1 VTDLVRR
8 RRVVGAARV
17 LLAVLVVV
25 AVVWALAGQ
34 WDDVRAD
41 LARVSVG
48 ALLLAFGFALLSL
61 VFTLI
66 GWRALLSDLGSP
78 LHLAPASGV
87 LFVGQ
92 LGKYVPG
99 SIWTV
104 VAQAEVAA
112 RLGVPRRRSAVAG
125 LLSVLLSA
133 LAGLAIGVVA
143 LPGLLDA
150 GGSRWYLLLLLLLPL
165 GAVALHPRVLGPL
178 VRLAFRLVR
187 REPPEK
193 DLSGRAIVVTAV
205 SFVVAWACLGV
216 QVWVLVV
223 DLGADGRE
231 AVVPAV
237 FGYALAASVGMLAVF
252 LPAGVVLREVV
263 LVLLLQPVMGRTAA
277 TAVVLLSRFV
287 VTVSD
292 VVAAAVGWSYARSHR
307 LLESRRAADQDGP
320 DLT

>member
-1 VTDLVRR
+1 VSDRARR
-8 RRVVGAARV
+8 RPLLGAARIV
-17 LLAVLVVV
+17 LAAGVVV

-41 LARVSVG
+41 LSRVSAG
-48 ALLLAFGFALLSL
+48 ALLTAFAFALLALALTL
-61 VFTLI
+61 V
-66 GWRALLSDLGSP
+66 GWRALLADLGSP

-92 LGKYVPG
+92 LGKYLPG

-150 GGSRWYLLLLLLLPL
+150 GGSRWYLLLLVVLPA
-165 GAVALHPRVLGPL
+165 GVVALHPRVLGPL
-178 VRLAFRLVR
+178 VRLAFRLIR

-193 DLSGRAIVVTAV
+193 DLSGSAITVTAV
-205 SFVVAWACLGV
+205 SFVGAWACLGA
-216 QVWVLVV
+216 QAWVLVV
-223 DLGADGRE
+223 DLGGDPAA

-263 LVLLLQPVMGRTAA
+263 LVLLLAPTMGRTAA

-292 VVAAAVGWSYARSHR
+292 VLAAALGWSYARRHR
-307 LLESRRAADQDGP
+307 LLAARRDA
-320 DLT
+320 

>member
-1 VTDLVRR
+1 M
-8 RRVVGAARV
+8 
-17 LLAVLVVV
+17 
-25 AVVWALAGQ
+25 
-34 WDDVRAD
+34 
-41 LARVSVG
+41 
-48 ALLLAFGFALLSL
+48 LSL
-61 VFTLI
+61 VFTLV
-66 GWRALLSDLGSP
+66 GWRSLLADLGSP

-92 LGKYVPG
+92 LGKYLPG

-133 LAGLAIGVVA
+133 LAGLTIGVVA

-150 GGSRWYLLLLLLLPL
+150 GGSRWYLLLLLLLPI
-165 GAVALHPRVLGPL
+165 GAAGLHPRVLGP
-178 VRLAFRLVR
+178 VIRLAFRLVR

-193 DLSGRAIVVTAV
+193 DLSGRAIAVTALA
-205 SFVVAWACLGV
+205 FVAAWACLGA

-223 DLGADGRE
+223 DLGGDPSD
-231 AVVPAV
+231 AVVPSV

-263 LVLLLQPVMGRTAA
+263 LVLLLEPVMGRTAA
-277 TAVVLLSRFV
+277 MAAVILSRFV

-292 VVAAAVGWSYARSHR
+292 VVAAVLGWSYARSHR
-307 LLESRRAADQDGP
+307 LLRDRRD
-320 DLT
+320 

>member
-1 VTDLVRR
+1 VSDPARR
-8 RRVVGAARV
+8 RRLLGVARV
-17 LLAVLVVV
+17 VLAVLVVGAV
-25 AVVWALAGQ
+25 AWALAGQ

-41 LARVSVG
+41 LARVSLG
-48 ALLLAFGFALLSL
+48 ALALAFGFALLSL
-61 VFTLI
+61 ALTLV
-66 GWRALLSDLGSP
+66 GWRALLADLGSP

-92 LGKYVPG
+92 LGKYLPG

-150 GGSRWYLLLLLLLPL
+150 GGSRWYLLLLVVLPA
-165 GAVALHPRVLGPL
+165 GVAALHPRVLGPL
-178 VRLAFRLVR
+178 VRLAFRLIR

-193 DLSGRAIVVTAV
+193 DLSGRAIAVTAV
-205 SFVVAWACLGV
+205 SFVGAWACLGA
-216 QVWVLVV
+216 QAWVLVV
-223 DLGADGRE
+223 DLGGDPAD

-237 FGYALAASVGMLAVF
+237 FGYALAASIGMLAVF
-252 LPAGVVLREVV
+252 LPAGVVLREIV
-263 LVLLLQPVMGRTAA
+263 LVLLLEGTMGRTAA

-292 VVAAAVGWSYARSHR
+292 VLAAALGWSYARRHR
-307 LLESRRAADQDGP
+307 LLAARRDA
-320 DLT
+320 

>member
-1 VTDLVRR
+1 VSDPRR
-8 RRVVGAARV
+8 RRLLAAARIV
-17 LLAVLVVV
+17 LAVGVVV

-41 LARVSVG
+41 LARVSPG
-48 ALLLAFGFALLSL
+48 ALLLAFAFAMASL
-61 VFTLI
+61 ALTLV

-92 LGKYVPG
+92 LGKYLPG

-133 LAGLAIGVVA
+133 LAGLAIGLVA

-150 GGSRWYLLLLLLLPL
+150 GGSSWYLLLLLILPA
-165 GAVALHPRVLGPL
+165 GVVALHPRVLGPL
-178 VRLAFRLVR
+178 VRLAFRLIR

-193 DLSGRAIVVTAV
+193 DLSGRAITVTAV
-205 SFVVAWACLGV
+205 SFVGAWACLGA
-216 QVWVLVV
+216 QAWVLVV
-223 DLGADGRE
+223 DLGGGPKA

-237 FGYALAASVGMLAVF
+237 FGYALAASVGMLAIF
-252 LPAGVVLREVV
+252 LPAGVVLREIV
-263 LVLLLQPVMGRTAA
+263 LVLLLAPTMGRTAA

-292 VVAAAVGWSYARSHR
+292 VVAAALGWSYARRHR
-307 LLESRRAADQDGP
+307 LLAARRGTP
-320 DLT
+320 H

>member
-1 VTDLVRR
+1 V
-8 RRVVGAARV
+8 
-17 LLAVLVVV
+17 LAVLVVI
-25 AVVWALAGQ
+25 AVGWALAGQ

-48 ALLLAFGFALLSL
+48 ALLAAFGLALLSL
-61 VFTLI
+61 VCTLV
-66 GWRALLSDLGSP
+66 GWRALLADLGSP

-92 LGKYVPG
+92 LGKYLPG
-99 SIWTV
+99 SVWTV

-133 LAGLAIGVVA
+133 LAGLTIGLVA

-150 GGSRWYLLLLLLLPL
+150 GGSRWYLLLILLLLV
-165 GAVALHPRVLGPL
+165 GVAALQPRVLGPL
-178 VRLAFRLVR
+178 VRLAFRLIR
-187 REPPEK
+187 RDPPEK
-193 DLSGRAIVVTAV
+193 DLSGRAIAVTAV
-205 SFVVAWACLGV
+205 SFVAAWACLGL
-216 QVWVLVV
+216 QIWVLTV
-223 DLGADGRE
+223 DLGADSWR

-252 LPAGVVLREVV
+252 LPAGVVVREVV
-263 LVLLLQPVMGRTAA
+263 LVLLLAPVMDRTAA
-277 TAVVLLSRFV
+277 TAVVILSRFV

-292 VVAAAVGWSYARSHR
+292 VVAAVAGWAYARSHR
-307 LLESRRAADQDGP
+307 AG
-320 DLT
+320 

>member
-48 ALLLAFGFALLSL
+48 ALLLAVGFALLSL

-165 GAVALHPRVLGPL
+165 GAVALHPRVLGPV

>member
-1 VTDLVRR
+1 MSRPSRR
-8 RRVVGAARV
+8 RLLGAARA

-41 LARVSVG
+41 LATVSLG
-48 ALLLAFGFALLSL
+48 ALAAAFALALVSL
-61 VFTLI
+61 VFTLV
-66 GWRALLSDLGSP
+66 GWRALLADLGSP

-92 LGKYVPG
+92 LGKYLPG

-133 LAGLAIGVVA
+133 LAGLGIGLVA

-150 GGSRWYLLLLLLLPL
+150 GGSRWYLLLVLLLVL
-165 GAVALHPRVLGPL
+165 GVVALQPRVLGPL

-193 DLSGRAIVVTAV
+193 DLSGRAIAVTAV
-205 SFVVAWACLGV
+205 SFVVAWLCLGL

-223 DLGADGRE
+223 DLGGDPSQ

-237 FGYALAASVGMLAVF
+237 FGYALAASVGMLAVL

-277 TAVVLLSRFV
+277 TAVVILSRFV

-292 VVAAAVGWSYARSHR
+292 VVAAGLGWSYARSHR
-307 LLESRRAADQDGP
+307 LLADRRDADE
-320 DLT
+320 LH

>member
-1 VTDLVRR
+1 MRPERR
-8 RRVVGAARV
+8 RHVLGAARL

-41 LARVSVG
+41 LASISVG
-48 ALLLAFGFALLSL
+48 ALLGAFALAMLSL
-61 VFTLI
+61 VFTLV
-66 GWRALLSDLGSP
+66 GWRSLLADLGSP

-92 LGKYVPG
+92 LGKYLPG

-133 LAGLAIGVVA
+133 LAGLTIGVVA

-150 GGSRWYLLLLLLLPL
+150 GGSRWYLLLLLLLPI
-165 GAVALHPRVLGPL
+165 GAAGLHPRVLGP
-178 VRLAFRLVR
+178 VIRLAFRLVR

-193 DLSGRAIVVTAV
+193 DLSGRAIAVTAV
-205 SFVVAWACLGV
+205 AFVAAWACLGA

-223 DLGADGRE
+223 DLGGDPSD
-231 AVVPAV
+231 AVVPSV

-263 LVLLLQPVMGRTAA
+263 LVLLLEPVMGRTAA
-277 TAVVLLSRFV
+277 TAAVILSRFV

-292 VVAAAVGWSYARSHR
+292 VVAAVLGWSYARSHR
-307 LLESRRAADQDGP
+307 LLHDRRD
-320 DLT
+320 

>member
-1 VTDLVRR
+1 VSDPSRR
-8 RRVVGAARV
+8 RRLLGVARIVLAAGV
-17 LLAVLVVV
+17 LLAV
-25 AVVWALAGQ
+25 AWALAGQ

-41 LARVSVG
+41 LARVSLG
-48 ALLLAFGFALLSL
+48 ALALAFAFALASL
-61 VFTLI
+61 VLTLV
-66 GWRALLSDLGSP
+66 GWRALLADLGSP

-92 LGKYVPG
+92 LGKYLPG

-133 LAGLAIGVVA
+133 LAGLGIGVVA

-150 GGSRWYLLLLLLLPL
+150 GASRWYLLLLVVLPA
-165 GAVALHPRVLGPL
+165 GAVALHPAVLGPL
-178 VRLAFRLVR
+178 VRLAFRLIR

-223 DLGADGRE
+223 DLGGDGRD

-263 LVLLLQPVMGRTAA
+263 LVLLLQPVLGRTAA

-292 VVAAAVGWSYARSHR
+292 VVAAAAGWSYARSHR
-307 LLESRRAADQDGP
+307 LLESRRTAD
-320 DLT
+320 

>member
-1 VTDLVRR
+1 MTGSARR
-8 RRVVGAARV
+8 RRLLAAARV
-17 LLAVLVVV
+17 LLAALVVV

-34 WDDVRAD
+34 WGDVRAD
-41 LARVSVG
+41 LAKVSVG
-48 ALLLAFGFALLSL
+48 ALLLAFAFALLSL
-61 VFTLI
+61 AFTLV
-66 GWRALLSDLGSP
+66 GWRALLADLGSP

-92 LGKYVPG
+92 LGKYLPG

-104 VAQAEVAA
+104 VAQAEVAS

-133 LAGLAIGVVA
+133 LAGLAIGLVA

-150 GGSRWYLLLLLLLPL
+150 GGSHWYLLLLVLLPVGL
-165 GAVALHPRVLGPL
+165 AALHPRVLGPL

-193 DLSGRAIVVTAV
+193 DLSGRAIAVTAV
-205 SFVVAWACLGV
+205 SFVVAWLFLGA
-216 QVWVLVV
+216 QAWVLVV
-223 DLGADGRE
+223 DLGGDSAD

-263 LVLLLQPVMGRTAA
+263 LVLLLEPVMGRTAA

-292 VVAAAVGWSYARSHR
+292 VVAAAVGWAYARRHR
-307 LLESRRAADQDGP
+307 LLAARATP
-320 DLT
+320 D

>member
-1 VTDLVRR
+1 
-8 RRVVGAARV
+8 
-17 LLAVLVVV
+17 VLVVV

-41 LARVSVG
+41 LASVSVG
-48 ALLLAFGFALLSL
+48 ALLGAVALAMLSL
-61 VFTLI
+61 VFTLV
-66 GWRALLSDLGSP
+66 GWRSLLADLGSP

-92 LGKYVPG
+92 LGKYLPG

-133 LAGLAIGVVA
+133 LAGLTIGVVA

-150 GGSRWYLLLLLLLPL
+150 GGSRWYLLLLLLLPI
-165 GAVALHPRVLGPL
+165 GAAGLHPRVLGP
-178 VRLAFRLVR
+178 VIRLAFRLVR

-193 DLSGRAIVVTAV
+193 DLSGRAIAVTALA
-205 SFVVAWACLGV
+205 FVAAWACLGA

-223 DLGADGRE
+223 DLGGDPSD
-231 AVVPAV
+231 AVVPSV

-263 LVLLLQPVMGRTAA
+263 LVLLLEPVMGRTAA
-277 TAVVLLSRFV
+277 TAAVILSRFV

-292 VVAAAVGWSYARSHR
+292 VVAAVLGWSYARSHR
-307 LLESRRAADQDGP
+307 LLQDRRD
-320 DLT
+320 

>member
-1 VTDLVRR
+1 VSDPARR
-8 RRVVGAARV
+8 RR
-17 LLAVLVVV
+17 LLAVARIVLAVGVVV
-25 AVVWALAGQ
+25 AVVVALAGQ

-41 LARVSVG
+41 LATVSAG
-48 ALLLAFGFALLSL
+48 ALLLAFAFAMASL
-61 VFTLI
+61 ALTLI
-66 GWRALLSDLGSP
+66 GWRALLADLGSP

-92 LGKYVPG
+92 LGKYLPG

-150 GGSRWYLLLLLLLPL
+150 GASRWYLLLLLVLPA
-165 GAVALHPRVLGPL
+165 GVVALHPRVLGPL
-178 VRLAFRLVR
+178 VRLAFRLIR

-193 DLSGRAIVVTAV
+193 DLSGRAIAVTAV
-205 SFVVAWACLGV
+205 SFVAAWACLGA
-216 QVWVLVV
+216 QAWVLVV
-223 DLGADGRE
+223 DLGGDAG
-231 AVVPAV
+231 AAFVPAV

-263 LVLLLQPVMGRTAA
+263 LVLLLAPTMGRTAA

-292 VVAAAVGWSYARSHR
+292 VVAAALGWSYARRHR
-307 LLESRRAADQDGP
+307 LLAARRDA
-320 DLT
+320 

>member
-1 VTDLVRR
+1 VSDPARR
-8 RRVVGAARV
+8 RRLVAAARIV
-17 LLAVLVVV
+17 LAVGVVV

-41 LARVSVG
+41 LARVSIG
-48 ALLLAFGFALLSL
+48 ALLLAFAFAMASL
-61 VFTLI
+61 VLTLI
-66 GWRALLSDLGSP
+66 GWRALLADLGSP

-92 LGKYVPG
+92 LGKYLPG

-133 LAGLAIGVVA
+133 LAGLAIGLVA

-150 GGSRWYLLLLLLLPL
+150 GGSRWYLLLLLILPA
-165 GAVALHPRVLGPL
+165 GVVALHPRVLGPL
-178 VRLAFRLVR
+178 VRLAFRLIR

-193 DLSGRAIVVTAV
+193 DLSGRAITITAV
-205 SFVVAWACLGV
+205 SFVGAWACLGG
-216 QVWVLVV
+216 QAWVLVV
-223 DLGADGRE
+223 DLGGDAGR

-252 LPAGVVLREVV
+252 LPAGVVLREIV
-263 LVLLLQPVMGRTAA
+263 LVLLLAPTMGRTAA

-292 VVAAAVGWSYARSHR
+292 VVAAALGWSYARRHR
-307 LLESRRAADQDGP
+307 LLAARRGA
-320 DLT
+320 

>member
-1 VTDLVRR
+1 MSDAGRR
-8 RRVVGAARV
+8 RRLLGAARL
-17 LLAVLVVV
+17 LLAAGVVV

-41 LARVSVG
+41 LARVSIG
-48 ALLLAFGFALLSL
+48 ALLLAFALALLSL
-61 VFTLI
+61 VFTLL
-66 GWRALLSDLGSP
+66 GWRALLADLGSP
-78 LHLAPASGV
+78 LHVAPASGV

-133 LAGLAIGVVA
+133 LAGLGIGVVA

-187 REPPEK
+187 RDPPEK
-193 DLSGRAIVVTAV
+193 DLSGRAIAVTAV
-205 SFVVAWACLGV
+205 SFVVAWLCLGL

-223 DLGADGRE
+223 DLGGDAAD

-263 LVLLLQPVMGRTAA
+263 LVLLLEGTMGRTAA
-277 TAVVLLSRFV
+277 TAVVILSRFV

-292 VVAAAVGWSYARSHR
+292 VVAAGAGWAYARSHR
-307 LLESRRAADQDGP
+307 LLARDGAGR
-320 DLT
+320 TGAG

>member
-1 VTDLVRR
+1 VRPERR
-8 RRVVGAARV
+8 RHVLGAARL
-17 LLAVLVVV
+17 LLAALVVV

-41 LARVSVG
+41 LASVSVG
-48 ALLLAFGFALLSL
+48 ALLGAFALAMLSL
-61 VFTLI
+61 VFTLV
-66 GWRALLSDLGSP
+66 GWRSLLADLGSP

-92 LGKYVPG
+92 LGKYLPG

-133 LAGLAIGVVA
+133 LAGLTIGVVA

-150 GGSRWYLLLLLLLPL
+150 GGSRWYLLLLLLLPI
-165 GAVALHPRVLGPL
+165 GAAGLHPRVLGP
-178 VRLAFRLVR
+178 VIRLAFRLVR

-193 DLSGRAIVVTAV
+193 DLSGRAIAVTAAA
-205 SFVVAWACLGV
+205 FVAAWACLGA

-223 DLGADGRE
+223 DLGGDPSD
-231 AVVPAV
+231 AVVPSV

-263 LVLLLQPVMGRTAA
+263 LVLLLEPVMGRTAA
-277 TAVVLLSRFV
+277 TAAVILSRFV

-292 VVAAAVGWSYARSHR
+292 VVAAVLGWSYARSHR
-307 LLESRRAADQDGP
+307 LLQDRRD
-320 DLT
+320 